1 MWSVGISA
9 KTEAPYIFFKICVQ
23 CGPLFLLWENVRACG
38 PKFWNNEQKD
48 TDIKFGNLIPFPSN
62 PKLSMVFSFHVSIP
76 TATKTDHRT
85 KPNFHTQLSFPFSLS
100 QWLCVLCWEFEFPNT
115 DWLTLKWFSHWGF
128 FVRLRLRGS
137 FSLTAA
143 EWISRRLWTVRSS
156 RWRCRSTKA
165 YVATPWIC
173 QTPIPGLSAE
183 SKASSLNRFQSRSPQ
198 TTTLSGSH
206 GSLVSL
212 SLSLIS
218 IVLHPKPMPNESPP
232 IHYSLYLC
240 FF

>member
-1 MWSVGISA
+1 MVHS
-9 KTEAPYIFFKICVQ
+9 
-23 CGPLFLLWENVRACG
+23 
-38 PKFWNNEQKD
+38 
-48 TDIKFGNLIPFPSN
+48 FP
-62 PKLSMVFSFHVSIP
+62 VSIP
-76 TATKTDHRT
+76 TATKLITE
-85 KPNFHTQLSFPFSLS
+85 PNPTFTQNSLFLSFFLS
-100 QWLCVLCWEFEFPNT
+100 DCVCRVGNSNSP
-115 DWLTLKWFSHWGF
+115 LKWFSLWGF

-137 FSLTAA
+137 FSLTAE
-143 EWISRRLWTVRSS
+143 EWRSRRLWTVRSS

-218 IVLHPKPMPNESPP
+218 IVFHPKPMPNEPP
-232 IHYSLYLC
+232 QIHYSLYLC
-240 FF
+240 FFLALAIFLSDFTDSVNIHI